1 MQLSSTFVVSLLAAT
16 ASASVLQVVPGNG
29 PAVKQARGM
38 SRRAAATNA
47 AQYASIQDPTQEC
60 TYYGNDGVTQMKN
73 QNDYPAVS
81 QIASIVQGDSDA
93 QKVWQDIQ
101 SSGIIPSDVQV
112 KMDSNGQHMDINMG
126 SYDRQQDPDC
136 WWSATA
142 CKQPKHQGLVAD
154 IYTCPEPSTWGLT
167 FDDGPN
173 CTHNAF
179 YDFLSQNK
187 LKATMFYIGSNVVNW
202 PYQAQRG
209 LVDGHDICVH
219 TWSHRYM
226 TTLSNEQVFAELYY
240 TARVIKK
247 VIGVTPSCWRPPYG
261 DTDDRVR
268 AIAYGLGLRTIL
280 WQEDTNDWNIQ
291 PSGDQTTQQI
301 DQNYQNIINKA
312 SSESPIVLTHEI
324 DQYTMDEFQKMYPK
338 IKNAFKN
345 VVPLTACQNV
355 SNPYPDA
362 KISYPNFSDFVGGK
376 VNASGLPDGNSIA
389 VNPSASYSP
398 SALNKTSG
406 GYAHPNSG
414 SNSTTDARR
423 AQASNAAQFATIH
436 DNTQC
441 QPYGVDAVTQMK
453 NQKDFPPVGQ
463 IASIIQGDSQA
474 QQIWQEIQNSGI
486 VPSDVQV
493 KQDSTNG
500 QHMGTSANGYNVQQ
514 DPDCWWTANSC
525 KQPKHQGLIT
535 DLYTCPE
542 PDTWGLTF
550 DDGPNCTH
558 NAFYDF
564 LSQNKL
570 KATLFYIGTNSD
582 QVFAEL
588 YYTAKIIKQIIG
600 VTPTCWRPPYG
611 DVDDRV
617 RAIAQGLGLRTI
629 VWEEDTDDWN
639 IQPGGN
645 QPTSKIDSN
654 YQNIINKAQSESP
667 IVLTHEINQQTMDE
681 FTKLYPKVKNA
692 YKNLVPLTACQNI
705 TKPYAD
711 GDITYPAFSDFV
723 SGKVNA
729 SGLPNGNTIKV
740 DPSAKYTPQELNKT
754 QNGYGHPQDGS
765 QASSSSGSG
774 GSEKSSKS
782 AAAPRAYASPVF
794 SLLAVVL
801 IFLYFG

>member
-1 MQLSSTFVVSLLAAT
+1 MQLPSHSILSVLLAASCV
-16 ASASVLQVVPGNG
+16 SANLLH
-29 PAVKQARGM
+29 
-38 SRRAAATNA
+38 
-47 AQYASIQDPTQEC
+47 
-60 TYYGNDGVTQMKN
+60 
-73 QNDYPAVS
+73 
-81 QIASIVQGDSDA
+81 
-93 QKVWQDIQ
+93 
-101 SSGIIPSDVQV
+101 IIPGDVERRD
-112 KMDSNGQHMDINMG
+112 KAEH
-126 SYDRQQDPDC
+126 
-136 WWSATA
+136 
-142 CKQPKHQGLVAD
+142 KHVGRR
-154 IYTCPEPSTWGLT
+154 S
-167 FDDGPN
+167 
-173 CTHNAF
+173 
-179 YDFLSQNK
+179 LS
-187 LKATMFYIGSNVVNW
+187 
-202 PYQAQRG
+202 
-209 LVDGHDICVH
+209 
-219 TWSHRYM
+219 
-226 TTLSNEQVFAELYY
+226 
-240 TARVIKK
+240 
-247 VIGVTPSCWRPPYG
+247 
-261 DTDDRVR
+261 
-268 AIAYGLGLRTIL
+268 
-280 WQEDTNDWNIQ
+280 
-291 PSGDQTTQQI
+291 
-301 DQNYQNIINKA
+301 
-312 SSESPIVLTHEI
+312 
-324 DQYTMDEFQKMYPK
+324 
-338 IKNAFKN
+338 
-345 VVPLTACQNV
+345 
-355 SNPYPDA
+355 
-362 KISYPNFSDFVGGK
+362 
-376 VNASGLPDGNSIA
+376 
-389 VNPSASYSP
+389 
-398 SALNKTSG
+398 
-406 GYAHPNSG
+406 
-414 SNSTTDARR
+414 RR

-570 KATLFYIGTNSD
+570 KATLFYIGTNVADWPYQAQRGLVDGHDICVHTWSHHYTTTLQSD